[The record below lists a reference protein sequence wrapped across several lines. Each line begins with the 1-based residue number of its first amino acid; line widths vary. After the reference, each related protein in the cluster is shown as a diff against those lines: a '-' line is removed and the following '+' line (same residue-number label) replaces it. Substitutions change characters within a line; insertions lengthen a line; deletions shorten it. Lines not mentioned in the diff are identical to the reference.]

1 MKKKILIAICL
12 IISLF
17 IFLKYAKDNRI
28 WPFGSSIAYK
38 IPNSLKSFVYNLTED
53 KNKEIDTFVH
63 NLKLSYYQIPE
74 HNFLTTGGAIKQLD
88 NKNILYVSENGEV
101 YVFDLRKKK
110 FIKNKDNLKE
120 FNNIRDVEINNIKR
134 KLSVVAIKEYDGNCG
149 TINLINYDF
158 ELIENSIKLS
168 NKETIWESEKK
179 CNGFRSKISGS
190 RVVTIGDDY
199 YLSTGI
205 FRGPIFSGII
215 PENFSQRM
223 DSSFGKII
231 KINKKK
237 EASIYALGFRNPQ
250 GLFKIN
256 NSEIIFG
263 TDHSSNG
270 GDRINL
276 INKNNNYAWPCISYG
291 KLYRAYSKNWQ
302 EDVKKGVYP
311 VIKKINND
319 VIYPTLKELEDYC
332 DENNIY
338 TDPIYAFSRGKV
350 GISQGI
356 HYDNNYFK
364 EFKDN
369 IIVATLAGRSLFR
382 FILNDKKDR
391 IISSEQIYI
400 GNRIRDLE
408 VTNDGKLV
416 ALTDNGFL
424 IYIED
429 NNKKL
434 SDWRAK

>member
-1 MKKKILIAICL
+1 MKKKILLAIFL
-12 IISLF
+12 IVSLF
-17 IFLKYAKDNRI
+17 IYLKYAKDNRI
-28 WPFGSSIAYK
+28 WPFGSSIGYK
-38 IPNSLKSFVYNLTED
+38 IPNSVKSFVYKFTED
-53 KNKEIDTFVH
+53 KNKEVDTFFH

-74 HNFLTTGGAIKQLD
+74 HNFLTTGGAIKQID
-88 NKNILYVSENGEV
+88 DKNILYISENGEV
-101 YVFDLRKKK
+101 YIFDLEKKI
-110 FIKNKDNLKE
+110 FIQNKNNFKE
-120 FNNIRDVEINNIKR
+120 FNNIRDVEINHIKK
-134 KLSVVAIKEYDGNCG
+134 KLSLVAVKKYGKNCG
-149 TINLINYDF
+149 TINLINYNF
-158 ELIENSIKLS
+158 KLLENSIKFS
-168 NKETIWESEKK
+168 NKEMLWESEKK

-190 RVVTIGDDY
+190 RVLEVGDNY

-215 PENFSQRM
+215 PENFSQKI

-237 EASIYALGFRNPQ
+237 EASIYAMGLRNPQ

-270 GDRINL
+270 GDEINL
-276 INKNNNYAWPCISYG
+276 INKGNNYAWPCISYG
-291 KLYRAYSKNWQ
+291 KLYRTYSKNWK
-302 EDVKKGVYP
+302 EDVKKGIYP

-319 VIYPTLKELEDYC
+319 VIYPTIKELEDYC
-332 DENNIY
+332 DENDTY
-338 TDPIYAFSRGKV
+338 TDPIYAFQRARV

-356 HYDNNYFK
+356 HYDKDYFK
-364 EFKDN
+364 QFKDN
-369 IIVATLAGRSLFR
+369 IIVASLAGRSLFR
-382 FILNDKKDR
+382 FVLNDKKNR

-408 VTNDGKLV
+408 ATNDGKLI

-429 NNKKL
+429 SNKKL
-434 SDWRAK
+434 SDWKAK